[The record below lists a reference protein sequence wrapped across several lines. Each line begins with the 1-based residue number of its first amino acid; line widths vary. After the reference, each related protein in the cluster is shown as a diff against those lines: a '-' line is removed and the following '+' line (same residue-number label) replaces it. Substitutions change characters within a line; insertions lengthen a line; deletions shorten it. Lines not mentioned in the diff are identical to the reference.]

1 VSIINQM
8 LQELDRRHAPAGA
21 NGAAPPLHVRTVAPA
36 TERRYWFWGALLVL
50 IVAAIAWGGWL
61 AYQLSPRRI
70 ATDLAFKAADEARTR
85 APSPAPMLAAA
96 TTTEAAPAAP
106 ATSAVVAP
114 PPEQSA
120 AAPTLAPPGEPQS
133 MPQVEMLR
141 LAESIATPILESS
154 PAVPP
159 PPVPAIKPPAP
170 AKLPSPSKPLAAAP
184 ERPAPAK
191 TAEKGKF
198 ERLERVGPPA
208 ERAEN
213 EFRSG
218 VAVLKLGRSGEA
230 ETRFAK
236 ALEHDSTHRSARQ
249 ALIAMYMERGQLEA
263 ARKLLQ
269 EGLAIDPAQPDF
281 AIALARIL
289 VERKDLPGALAALEG
304 SAPAAGEVPEFHV
317 LRGTLLQRLA
327 RHGEA
332 AEAYQTALKARS
344 SIPQAWVG
352 LGISLEALNRR
363 PEAADAFRR
372 ALVAG
377 PMSAEVKTFAEQR
390 IRALR

>member
-1 VSIINQM
+1 MSIINQM

-21 NGAAPPLHVRTVAPA
+21 NGAAAPLHVRTVPAPS
-36 TERRYWFWGALLVL
+36 ERRYWFWGALVVL
-50 IVAAIAWGGWL
+50 IVAAVAWGGWL

-85 APSPAPMLAAA
+85 VPIPTPASTPVV
-96 TTTEAAPAAP
+96 APAAP
-106 ATSAVVAP
+106 IASTPVAPVPEQPASAAPAP
-114 PPEQSA
+114 PPA
-120 AAPTLAPPGEPQS
+120 AEAPSL
-133 MPQVEMLR
+133 PQVEMLR
-141 LAESIATPILESS
+141 LAESIATPILESRT
-154 PAVPP
+154 AVPP
-159 PPVPAIKPPAP
+159 PLPTIKPPAP
-170 AKLPSPSKPLAAAP
+170 AKLPNRLAAVAV
-184 ERPAPAK
+184 EKPAPAK
-191 TAEKGKF
+191 AAEKPKF

-236 ALEHDSTHRSARQ
+236 ALEYDSSHRSARQ
-249 ALIAMYMERGQLEA
+249 ALIAMYIERGQLEA

-269 EGLAIDPAQPDF
+269 DGLAIDPAQPDF

-304 SAPAAGEVPEFHV
+304 SAPAAGEVPEYHV

-332 AEAYQTALKARS
+332 VDAYQTALQARS

-352 LGISLEALNRR
+352 LGISLEAMNRR

-377 PMSAEVKTFAEQR
+377 PVSPELKTFAEQH
-390 IRALR
+390 IRASR

>member
-1 VSIINQM
+1 MSIINQM

-21 NGAAPPLHVRTVAPA
+21 NGAAPPMHVRTVAPPN
-36 TERRYWFWGALLVL
+36 ERRYWFWGALSVL

-61 AYQLSPRRI
+61 AYQLVPRRI
-70 ATDLAFKAADEARTR
+70 ATDSAFKAADEARTR
-85 APSPAPMLAAA
+85 APTPTPAP
-96 TTTEAAPAAP
+96 APAPSAP
-106 ATSAVVAP
+106 MTSTPVAP
-114 PPEQSA
+114 VPEQPASD
-120 AAPTLAPPGEPQS
+120 APTPPPAAEAQS
-133 MPQVEMLR
+133 APQVEMLR
-141 LAESIATPILESS
+141 LAESIATPILEAN
-154 PAVPP
+154 PAAGA
-159 PPVPAIKPPAP
+159 PAPAAAKPPAP
-170 AKLPSPSKPLAAAP
+170 AKLPSKLAVTLPEKPVP
-184 ERPAPAK
+184 PK
-191 TAEKGKF
+191 SVEKPKF
-198 ERLERVGPPA
+198 ERLDRIGPPA

-236 ALEHDSTHRSARQ
+236 ALEYDSTHRGARQ
-249 ALIAMYMERGQLEA
+249 ALIAMYIERGQLEA

-304 SAPAAGEVPEFHV
+304 SAPATGEVPEFHV

-327 RHGEA
+327 RHNEA
-332 AEAYQTALKARS
+332 AEAYQTALQARS
-344 SIPQAWVG
+344 TIPQAWVG
-352 LGISLEALNRR
+352 LGISLEAMNRR

-377 PMSAEVKTFAEQR
+377 PVSPEVKTFAEQR
-390 IRALR
+390 IRNLR

>member
-1 VSIINQM
+1 
-8 LQELDRRHAPAGA
+8 
-21 NGAAPPLHVRTVAPA
+21 
-36 TERRYWFWGALLVL
+36 
-50 IVAAIAWGGWL
+50 
-61 AYQLSPRRI
+61 
-70 ATDLAFKAADEARTR
+70 
-85 APSPAPMLAAA
+85 
-96 TTTEAAPAAP
+96 
-106 ATSAVVAP
+106 
-114 PPEQSA
+114 
-120 AAPTLAPPGEPQS
+120 
-133 MPQVEMLR
+133 MLR
-141 LAESIATPILESS
+141 LAESIATPILEAN
-154 PAVPP
+154 PA
-159 PPVPAIKPPAP
+159 ARPPAP
-170 AKLPSPSKPLAAAP
+170 AKLPSKLAVTLP
-184 ERPAPAK
+184 EKPAPPK
-191 TAEKGKF
+191 PVEKPKF
-198 ERLERVGPPA
+198 ERLDRVGPPA

-230 ETRFAK
+230 EMRFAK
-236 ALEHDSTHRSARQ
+236 ALEYDSTHRSARQ
-249 ALIAMYMERGQLEA
+249 ALIAMHMERGQLEA

-332 AEAYQTALKARS
+332 AEAYQTALQARS
-344 SIPQAWVG
+344 TIPQAWVG

-377 PMSAEVKTFAEQR
+377 PVSPEVKSFAEQR